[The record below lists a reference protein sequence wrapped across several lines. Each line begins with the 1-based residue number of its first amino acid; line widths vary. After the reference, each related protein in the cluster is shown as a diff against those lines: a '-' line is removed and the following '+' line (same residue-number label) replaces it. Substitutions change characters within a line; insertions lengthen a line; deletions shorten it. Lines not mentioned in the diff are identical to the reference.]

1 MSHVFRALGRLVTSF
16 PRTVVAV
23 WAVVVLVTG
32 AWALTGLGG
41 QGLFDRMAAG
51 DEPIIEGSESTI
63 ASRALDESS
72 TAADSVTM
80 VVTGIDVADPEVQ
93 AAVVET
99 LGPLTSELGEIDGVA
114 QAVSPAAFPGG
125 VTDEQAA
132 PFVSA
137 AGDGVAVSATI
148 DAAADLEATHSE
160 VVEAMEATDLA
171 PLGDDAEAHLTS
183 GELVVDAINAQIQ
196 TDLVKG
202 EAIGLPI
209 ALLIMVLVFG
219 GFLAAALPVIGAL
232 ASIVTGMGVLLALT
246 WTMDIQS
253 FVLNVVTVL
262 GLGLSI
268 DYGLLVVSRFR
279 EEVARI
285 THDDE
290 QPGAAHV
297 ETPDTRGTHDDDT
310 RPGSPLV
317 RRDPRLLAAVRTT
330 VETAGRTVFF
340 SAVTVAISVAG
351 LLLMRPDI
359 LTTISAG
366 AVAVVLLAVVAAVTL
381 VPAILVLVGHVLA
394 RGSALA
400 RVPGLRVLVR
410 AFGDT
415 GSDDGAFA
423 RLARFVHRH
432 PWAILVGVVA
442 LLAAAV
448 VPLGSMTLRAST
460 IEMVPADTSTGQAVR
475 TVAEDYPALGF
486 ADVYT
491 IADASPEELG
501 DWSDQVGAI
510 DGVEAVGTPSPLE
523 DGRSLVTTQLTTD
536 DPGDATGVAVTEEIR
551 ALDPGFET
559 FTGGTA
565 GAQIDFTDALID
577 GLPLTAGVVVVA
589 VFVLLFLMTG
599 SLLIP
604 LKALLINLLS
614 IAASLGLTSWL
625 FTSETG
631 SSLIGLGEP
640 HAGLETYVVAII
652 VAFGF
657 GLAMD
662 YEVFLLARI
671 KEYWDSTGDNDLA
684 VERGLQRSGRI
695 ITSAAAIII
704 AVFLGFALGEIDA
717 IQQVGLG
724 LALTVLI
731 DATLVRMLLVPAT
744 MTLLGRWNWWAPA
757 PLRRLY
763 SRFSIEH

>member
-1 MSHVFRALGRLVTSF
+1 MSLVFRALGRLVTSF
-16 PRTVVAV
+16 PKLVVLAWVLVVA
-23 WAVVVLVTG
+23 G
-32 AWALTGLGG
+32 AGTWALTGFGG
-41 QGLFDRMAAG
+41 DGLFDRMAAG
-51 DEPIIEGSESTI
+51 DEPVIEGSESTI
-63 ASRALDESS
+63 ASRAMEDSS
-72 TAADSVTM
+72 TDADTVTM
-80 VVTGIDVADPEVQ
+80 VVTGIDVADPETQ
-93 AAVVET
+93 AAVAQV
-99 LGPLTSELGEIDGVA
+99 LGPLTAELDQISGVSR
-114 QAVSPAAFPGG
+114 AVSPAAFPGG
-125 VTDEQAA
+125 PADEQAG

-137 AGDGVAVSATI
+137 QGDGVAVIATI
-148 DAAADLEATHSE
+148 DNDADVDATHAE
-160 VVEAMEATDLA
+160 VVELMESADLSA
-171 PLGDDAEAHLTS
+171 LGPDADAHLTS
-183 GELVVDAINAQIQ
+183 TQLVVDAINAQIQ
-196 TDLVKG
+196 EDLIRG
-202 EAIGLPI
+202 EAIGLPV
-209 ALLIMVLVFG
+209 ALLIMVVVFG
-219 GFLAAALPVIGAL
+219 GFLAATLPVIGAL
-232 ASIVTGMGVLLALT
+232 ASIVAGMGALLALT
-246 WTMDIQS
+246 YGMEIQS

-285 THDDE
+285 RETTDDAG
-290 QPGAAHV
+290 PF
-297 ETPDTRGTHDDDT
+297 
-310 RPGSPLV
+310 RPGS
-317 RRDPRLLAAVRTT
+317 RDPRLMAAVRRC
-330 VETAGRTVFF
+330 VETAGRTVFY

-366 AVAVVLLAVVAAVTL
+366 AVAVVLLAVVAAITL
-381 VPAILVLVGHVLA
+381 IPAVLVLTGHRLA

-400 RVPGLRVLVR
+400 KVPGLRLLVR

-415 GSDDGAFA
+415 GSDEGAFS

-432 PWAILVGVVA
+432 PWAILVGVTA
-442 LLAAAV
+442 LLAVAV
-448 VPLGSMTLRAST
+448 SPLANMTLRSSSV
-460 IEMVPADTSTGQAVR
+460 EMVPTDTDTGQALQVL
-475 TVAEDYPALGF
+475 AEDYPALGF
-486 ADVYT
+486 ADAYT
-491 IADASPEELG
+491 VADAAPDELG
-501 DWSDQVGAI
+501 AWAEAVEAI
-510 DGVEAVGTPSPLE
+510 DGVESVGTPSVLD
-523 DGRSLVTTQLTTD
+523 DGRSLVTITLATD
-536 DPGDATGVAVTEEIR
+536 DPGDATGVAATEEIR
-551 ALDPGFET
+551 AVDPGFET

-565 GAQIDFTDALID
+565 AAQIDFTDSLVD
-577 GLPLTAGVVVVA
+577 GLPLTAGVVVLA

-604 LKALLINLLS
+604 IKALLINVLS
-614 IAASLGLTSWL
+614 IAASLGLTTWL

-631 SSLIGLGEP
+631 SSLIGLSEP

-724 LALTVLI
+724 LALTVLL
-731 DATLVRMLLVPAT
+731 DATLVRLLLVPAT

-763 SRFSIEH
+763 ERFSIEH